1 MAGYIF
7 NKPVKDCE
15 VNNTDAF
22 LTGLA
27 GSASGGIW
35 GVRAGL
41 VLPIDTSS
49 TSVIEKVKA
58 YFTSKTMKGF
68 EIRRVL

>member
-1 MAGYIF
+1 MQT
-7 NKPVKDCE
+7 
-15 VNNTDAF
+15 NNTDAF

-49 TSVIEKVKA
+49 TSVSE
-58 YFTSKTMKGF
+58 S
-68 EIRRVL
+68 

>member
-1 MAGYIF
+1 MQT
-7 NKPVKDCE
+7 
-15 VNNTDAF
+15 NNTDAF

-58 YFTSKTMKGF
+58 ILPLK
-68 EIRRVL
+68 R